1 MPDTPLREVLSML
14 LEGADAVTVAD
25 GGRIVGSLSFDDIR
39 RALTATEKMNFLERH
54 PGEVAQMT
62 LQHVELVAIALF
74 AACAIALPLG
84 IVAARSARAGPIL
97 LSTLNV
103 IYTIPSL
110 ALLALL
116 VPLFGI
122 GTLTALIALTLYAL
136 MILVRNV
143 AAGLRGVPLAL
154 TDAARGLGMS
164 PRQTL
169 WRVELPQ
176 ALPVIL
182 GGVRLAT
189 ITLIALATLASWI
202 NAGGSERSSFMACS
216 TTIRHARSSGVRSPP
231 SSRSARTSASGASS
245 ASSAANA

>member
-1 MPDTPLREVLSML
+1 MT
-14 LEGADAVTVAD
+14 
-25 GGRIVGSLSFDDIR
+25 
-39 RALTATEKMNFLERH
+39 FLERH
-54 PGEVAQMT
+54 PGEVALIT
-62 LQHVELVAIALF
+62 LQHVELVAIALL

-84 IVAARSARAGPIL
+84 IIVARSRRAGPIVL
-97 LSTLNV
+97 AALNV

-116 VPLFGI
+116 VPAFGI
-122 GTLTALIALTLYAL
+122 GTLTALIALTVYAL

-143 AAGLRGVPLAL
+143 AAGLRGVPFAL
-154 TDAARGLGMS
+154 IDAARGLGMS

-176 ALPVIL
+176 AFPVML

-202 NAGGSERSSFMACS
+202 NAGGLGTLIIYGLQHDDPSRALVGSTIAALLAIGADFGFRRLERL
-216 TTIRHARSSGVRSPP
+216 VR
-231 SSRSARTSASGASS
+231 
-245 ASSAANA
+245 N